1 MRPWTVPLGTH
12 EARPDPIGELAMKTA
27 NATPAMP
34 KATRKAITPAQ
45 GIEALAAKVAK
56 AAPEAPKPIILS
68 PAMKAAEG
76 EMVRLALAA
85 DAGFRKAA
93 EGIAECARMG
103 IHTAYGVSLA
113 DYVVTVLSDAKV
125 ARSTVY
131 FLKDVGVSY
140 AALGATV
147 ADAIP
152 MDGLRELAS
161 AAKGKPEAVQTLH
174 GQVVATGK
182 GGKVTTEDV
191 RKVTR
196 AEGEGEAMT
205 MDKAAKA
212 LSGKALKYADG
223 NHAAAIALIDAA
235 RKRLVNAETVALKM
249 AAKAGK
255 A

>member
-1 MRPWTVPLGTH
+1 MSQNT
-12 EARPDPIGELAMKTA
+12 
-27 NATPAMP
+27 NAAPAMP
-34 KATRKAITPAQ
+34 KATRKATPQAKPS
-45 GIEALAAKVAK
+45 GVEALAAKVA
-56 AAPEAPKPIILS
+56 EAKPIILS

-76 EMVRLALAA
+76 EMVRLALVA

-103 IHTAYGVSLA
+103 IHTAYGISLA
-113 DYVVTVLSDAKV
+113 EYVVTVLSDAKV

-140 AALGATV
+140 AALGAKV
-147 ADAIP
+147 ADAVP

-161 AAKGKPEAVQTLH
+161 AAKGSPEKVETLY

-196 AEGEGEAMT
+196 T
-205 MDKAAKA
+205 DDKVGPMSMEEAAKA
-212 LSGKALKYADG
+212 LSGKAMKYANGD
-223 NHAAAIALIDAA
+223 HAAAIGFIDAA
-235 RKRLVNAETVALKM
+235 RKRLVASMNAA
-249 AAKAGK
+249 AQAKA
-255 A
+255 

>member
-1 MRPWTVPLGTH
+1 MSQNTNTV
-12 EARPDPIGELAMKTA
+12 
-27 NATPAMP
+27 PAMP
-34 KATRKAITPAQ
+34 KATRKVAPQAKPS
-45 GIEALAAKVAK
+45 GVEALAAKVA
-56 AAPEAPKPIILS
+56 EAKPIILS

-76 EMVRLALAA
+76 EMVRLALVA

-93 EGIAECARMG
+93 EGIAECAKMG
-103 IHTAYGVSLA
+103 IHTAYGISLA
-113 DYVVTVLSDAKV
+113 EYVVTVLTDAKV

-140 AALGATV
+140 AALGAKV
-147 ADAIP
+147 ADAVP

-161 AAKGKPEAVQTLH
+161 AAKGSPEKVETLY

-196 AEGEGEAMT
+196 T
-205 MDKAAKA
+205 DDKVGPMSMEEAAKA
-212 LSGKALKYADG
+212 LSGKAMKYANGD
-223 NHAAAIALIDAA
+223 HAAAIAFIDAA
-235 RKRLVNAETVALKM
+235 RKRLVHAMN
-249 AAKAGK
+249 AAKAQ